1 MLTLHRSRRRSE
13 NVSKRAESRAPK
25 LKNGSEMRSAG
36 VVLRRSGAARRGYAA
51 GLAFTVV
58 VWTLF
63 VWTVAPAHA
72 AALTS
77 VNWTVSNNQ
86 VAATNVTY
94 SYSFKT
100 ATTGTIKTI
109 TFSVSGAG
117 LGGTPAIVK
126 NYGIPAGSVARF
138 GQTIIYTVTTA
149 VSVAANIPIYVELS
163 GLTNG
168 SPAGGYSTSIG
179 TQTSAPAT
187 IDGPTTSNTVTLA
200 ANNTAVTVTL
210 AKSLTFTLDTTAFT
224 LAMDPSLPALA
235 DQSQNVGLTIQT
247 NANSGYTLTVS
258 DLAAGLQ
265 SAAAGN
271 PVIADAS
278 SGKATSVTWPG
289 PATFGYTVT
298 GTGATIDA
306 AFSGSKY
313 AGYVGAGEQI
323 ASRPGPTAGTA
334 DTISIA
340 NRVAIDFTSAT
351 GDYTDTITYTVT
363 PNFT

>member
-1 MLTLHRSRRRSE
+1 MRGHEMKRSI
-13 NVSKRAESRAPK
+13 RA
-25 LKNGSEMRSAG
+25 L
-36 VVLRRSGAARRGYAA
+36 
-51 GLAFTVV
+51 TVV
-58 VWTLF
+58 VAIAGSMLAF
-63 VWTVAPAHA
+63 GSQAAQA

-77 VNWTVSNNQ
+77 VNWSVSNNQ
-86 VAATNVTY
+86 VSATAVTY

-109 TFSVSGAG
+109 TFAVSGAG
-117 LGGTPAIVK
+117 LGGAPAIVK
-126 NYGIPAGSVARF
+126 NYGIPAGTVARS
-138 GQTIIYTVTTA
+138 GQTITYTVTTA
-149 VSVAANIPIYVELS
+149 VSVAANIPIYIELS

-168 SPAGGYSTSIG
+168 SPAGGYTTSIT
-179 TQTSAPAT
+179 TQTSVPAT

-210 AKSLTFTLDTTAFT
+210 DKSLTFTLDTTAFT

-247 NANSGYTLTVS
+247 NANSGYTLTVADS
-258 DLAAGLQ
+258 ATGLQ
-265 SAAAGN
+265 NAGAGS
-271 PVIADAS
+271 PVIAKVS
-278 SGKATSVTWPG
+278 SGKATSVAWPG
-289 PATFGYTVT
+289 PTKFGYTVT
-298 GTGATIDA
+298 GTGATVDA

-323 ASRPGPTAGTA
+323 ASRAGPTGGTA
-334 DTISIA
+334 DTITIA

>member
-1 MLTLHRSRRRSE
+1 MHSAGAVLHRSSAARRRS
-13 NVSKRAESRAPK
+13 
-25 LKNGSEMRSAG
+25 
-36 VVLRRSGAARRGYAA
+36 AA
-51 GLAFTVV
+51 GLAVTVV
-58 VWTLF
+58 AWTLF
-63 VWTVAPAHA
+63 VWSVAPAHA
-72 AALTS
+72 AALTNL
-77 VNWTVSNNQ
+77 NWSVSNNQ
-86 VAATNVTY
+86 VAATGVTY

-109 TFSVSGAG
+109 TFAVSGAG

-126 NYGIPAGSVARF
+126 NYGIPAGTVARS
-138 GQTIIYTVTTA
+138 GQTITYTVTTA
-149 VSVAANIPIYVELS
+149 VSVAASVPIYIELS

-168 SPAGGYSTSIG
+168 TPAGGYTTSIT
-179 TQTSAPAT
+179 TQTSVPAT

-210 AKSLTFTLDTTAFT
+210 DKSLTFTLDTTAFT

-235 DQSQNVGLTIQT
+235 DQSQSVGLTIQT

-265 SAAAGN
+265 SAGTGN
-271 PVIADAS
+271 PFIADVS

-289 PATFGYTVT
+289 APKFGYTVT
-298 GTGATIDA
+298 GTGATVDA
-306 AFSGSKY
+306 AFSASKY
-313 AGYVGAGEQI
+313 AGYVAAGEQI
-323 ASRPGPTAGTA
+323 ASRAGPTGGTA
-334 DTISIA
+334 DTVTIA
-340 NRVAIDFTSAT
+340 NRVAIDFTAAT